1 MSAFHLFLFRIMRR
15 NEKLELQILLV
26 QFLSKL
32 LSISLKELE
41 KTEV

>member
-1 MSAFHLFLFRIMRR
+1 MQR
-15 NEKLELQILLV
+15 NEKLGLQISLV